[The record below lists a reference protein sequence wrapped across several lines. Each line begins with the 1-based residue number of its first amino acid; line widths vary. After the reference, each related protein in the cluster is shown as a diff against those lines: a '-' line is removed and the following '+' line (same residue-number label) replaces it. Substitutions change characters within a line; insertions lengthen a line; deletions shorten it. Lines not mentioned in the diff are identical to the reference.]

1 MLNAECG
8 IEDARRR
15 GLLLNSAFRI
25 QHFALYFS
33 SMPTAVDAVEYVAHP
48 EKHPAAP
55 ICVLFGDEAF
65 LQRQALARLRQQ
77 VVAGDDAE
85 FSVVTLLGDETEL
98 REVLDELSTVSL
110 FGGGQRLV
118 VIDDADGFVS
128 ANRQAL
134 EQYVARPKRG
144 SVLVLVVRTW
154 PSNTRLAKLVA
165 EAGLA
170 IECKCPPPAR
180 LTKWLV
186 NWAKQEHGAR
196 LQGEAAESLLEQVE
210 PDLGLLD
217 QELAKLAALAGEG
230 GAITSDLVD
239 EAVGGW
245 RAKTGWD
252 LLDAALNGQTRDAL
266 VQLDRLLLTG
276 EVPIALL
283 AQLGASLRR
292 MAAAVRLVEQ
302 GELTGSRISLRQA
315 LEQAGVK
322 PFVVAKAESQLRR
335 LGRARGELL
344 DRWLL
349 GADLALKLTSSAP
362 DRARLLMEEF
372 VILLAAPAAA
382 PQKVASRK

>member
-1 MLNAECG
+1 
-8 IEDARRR
+8 
-15 GLLLNSAFRI
+15 
-25 QHFALYFS
+25 
-33 SMPTAVDAVEYVAHP
+33 MPATVDAIEYVAHP
-48 EKHPAAP
+48 EKHPAQP
-55 ICVLFGDEAF
+55 VCVLFGDEAF
-65 LQRQALARLRQQ
+65 LQRQVLGKLRQQ
-77 VVAGDDAE
+77 VVQGDDAE
-85 FSVVTLLGDETEL
+85 FSVATLLGEETEL

-118 VIDDADGFVS
+118 IIDEADSFVS
-128 ANRQAL
+128 QNRQAL
-134 EQYVARPKRG
+134 EQLVARPKRG
-144 SVLVLVVRTW
+144 AVLVLVVKTW

-165 EAGLA
+165 DTGLPV
-170 IECKCPPPAR
+170 ECKCPPPAR
-180 LTKWLV
+180 LAKWLV

-196 LQGEAAESLLEQVE
+196 LQPEAAQSLVEQVE

-230 GAITSDLVD
+230 GAITTELVD

-252 LLDAALNGQTRDAL
+252 LLDAALNGETREAL

-302 GELTGSRISLRQA
+302 GELTGSRVSLRQA

-322 PFVVAKAESQLRR
+322 PFVISKAESQLRR
-335 LGRARGELL
+335 LGRVRGELL

-349 GADLALKLTSSAP
+349 GADLALKLSSSAP

-372 VILLAAPAAA
+372 VILLAAA
-382 PQKVASRK
+382 PQKAEGRR